1 MVQTTASLVYLQ
13 TASIQSSLFI
23 SIPSSQFPQ
32 ASASCNRAAMCT
44 TRIDVKEKISRLVYL
59 CSRML
64 STFDHASLRPPNH
77 SSQWSPTDPAC
88 IVTLDCLS
96 NSTQHQNWRDTDL
109 RSRGWKRGSARP
121 RKEMAKQIR
130 QGDGK
135 YGKRQERWDAW
146 RGLMTSVWYVVG
158 ICRDYMCMYVWY
170 CIIWFFPSSLPITS
184 NKFPKLESARVGVI
198 WNATRKQWQM
208 KV

>member
-1 MVQTTASLVYLQ
+1 MSRRKSPGWSTCAAECFPLLTTHRCALQ
-13 TASIQSSLFI
+13 TIQ
-23 SIPSSQFPQ
+23 
-32 ASASCNRAAMCT
+32 
-44 TRIDVKEKISRLVYL
+44 V
-59 CSRML
+59 
-64 STFDHASLRPPNH
+64 
-77 SSQWSPTDPAC
+77 SQWSPTDPAC
-88 IVTLDCLS
+88 IVTLDCLP